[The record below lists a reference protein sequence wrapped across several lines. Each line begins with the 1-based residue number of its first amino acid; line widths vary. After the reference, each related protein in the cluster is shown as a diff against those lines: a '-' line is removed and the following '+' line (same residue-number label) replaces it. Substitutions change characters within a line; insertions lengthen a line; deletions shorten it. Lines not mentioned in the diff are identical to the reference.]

1 MSVHMYI
8 RFVDRIS
15 RQRVLSHLLFWLAV
29 TIFFFFVFRSDRTP
43 LRMLAIN
50 AGFMPGHLIFV
61 YSLLYL
67 LVPRFIQK
75 KNIYIS
81 IFLFL
86 VVLFTAILYGRW
98 ADTYLLHYSNF
109 NKFWVPGA
117 FPRAIFAFFS
127 IGWIAVSIKLLKY
140 SYFEKE
146 TRQQLEKE
154 KLTVELELLKSQLHP
169 HFLFNTLN
177 NLYSL
182 TLEGSSQ
189 APRAVLQLSALL
201 RYMLYECNQPL
212 ADLGKEIEVLQTYIA
227 LEKFRFRER
236 LEISAS
242 FTGDIENRPIAPLL
256 LLPFVENAIK
266 HGTGEQLDKCWM
278 SLHLH
283 VTKDIL
289 TFKLINSA
297 RLTREPAHSGGLGL
311 QNVRRR
317 LNLLYPDHQ
326 LKIISDEDTFMVS
339 LTLRLSGSKEAIR
352 RQPLQNDHYETKM
365 PAHR

>member
-1 MSVHMYI
+1 MSVTMYI
-8 RFVDRIS
+8 RFLGQIS
-15 RQRVLSHLLFWLAV
+15 RQRILMHVLFWTAV
-29 TIFFFFVFRSDRTP
+29 TGFFFFVFQTNRP
-43 LRMLAIN
+43 LRTLAIN
-50 AGFMPGHLIFV
+50 IGFMPGHLIFV

-86 VVLFTAILYGRW
+86 VMLFTAILYGRW
-98 ADTYLLHYSNF
+98 ADTYLVHYSRLNQ
-109 NKFWVPGA
+109 FWVPRS

-127 IGWIAVSIKLLKY
+127 VGWIAVSIKLLKY

-146 TRQQLEKE
+146 ARQQLEKE

-201 RYMLYECNQPL
+201 RYMLYECNKPM
-212 ADLGKEIEVLQTYIA
+212 ADLGKEIEVLQTYLA

-242 FTGDIENRPIAPLL
+242 FTGDIENQQVAPLL
-256 LLPFVENAIK
+256 LLPFVENAVK
-266 HGTGEQLDKCWM
+266 HGTREHLDKCWM

-283 VTKDIL
+283 VAKDTL

-297 RLTREPAHSGGLGL
+297 SITEPARTGGLGL

-326 LKIISDEDTFMVS
+326 LKFISDEDTFMVS
-339 LTLRLSGSKEAIR
+339 LTLKLSGSKETAVFH
-352 RQPLQNDHYETKM
+352 PLQNDLYETEM
-365 PAHR
+365 SVDR

>member
-1 MSVHMYI
+1 MYI

-15 RQRVLSHLLFWLAV
+15 RQRILSHLLFWLAV
-29 TIFFFFVFRSDRTP
+29 MTFFYFVFQTNRP
-43 LRMLAIN
+43 LRTLAIN
-50 AGFMPGHLIFV
+50 VGFMPGHLIFV
-61 YSLLYL
+61 YSLLYV

-81 IFLFL
+81 IFIFL

-98 ADTYLLHYSNF
+98 ADTYLLHYSHL
-109 NKFWVPGA
+109 NKFWVPRS

-127 IGWIAVSIKLLKY
+127 VGWIAVSIKLLKY

-154 KLTVELELLKSQLHP
+154 KLTVELELLKAQLHP

-182 TLEGSSQ
+182 TLEGSSK

-201 RYMLYECNQPL
+201 RYMLYECNKPM

-242 FTGDIENRPIAPLL
+242 FTGDIDSQPIAPLL
-256 LLPFVENAIK
+256 LLPFVENAVK
-266 HGTGEQLDKCWM
+266 HGTSEQLDKCWM

-283 VTKDIL
+283 VAKDIL
-289 TFKLINSA
+289 TFKLINSTRITEAA
-297 RLTREPAHSGGLGL
+297 RTGGLGL
-311 QNVRRR
+311 PNVRRR
-317 LNLLYPDHQ
+317 LSLLYPDHQ

-339 LTLRLSGSKEAIR
+339 LTLKLSGTKEAAHFHPV
-352 RQPLQNDHYETKM
+352 QTDFYETEM
-365 PAHR
+365 PVDR